1 MAVSCP
7 ECNAEMKVPSDAID
21 GEIVSCPDC
30 GSALELVFASDGT
43 IQLQPAEVIGEDW
56 GE

>member
-1 MAVSCP
+1 MPA
-7 ECNAEMKVPSDAID
+7 DAID

-30 GSALELVFASDGT
+30 GSALELVFGSDGT
-43 IQLQPAEVIGEDW
+43 IQLKIAQVTGEDW